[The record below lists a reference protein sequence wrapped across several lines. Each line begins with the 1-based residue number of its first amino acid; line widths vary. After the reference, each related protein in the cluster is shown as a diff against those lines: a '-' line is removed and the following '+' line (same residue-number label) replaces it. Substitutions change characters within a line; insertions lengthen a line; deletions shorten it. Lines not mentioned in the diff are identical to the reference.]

1 MRLPRAVPRPFL
13 SFTWRSTDDEG
24 AWESLPSRQYRQSG
38 GPGVRCLD
46 IALEWDVRN
55 VSVFW
60 VMRVRQNTETLVDN
74 WEYLGSSQPGRAGTV
89 ENVSKFRAILGKSES
104 ETAKTGKCG
113 PMVARRVISKIEL
126 LAIAFVA
133 TAAIGGRWA
142 GAAEHVSAA
151 LQPESQDVAT
161 ETIGYYGESSAPV
174 WYFGA
179 DALMMKRDGVSSRAF
194 ASLVTRSWAETSTTT
209 STTVVEVVEPD
220 DTTTTTTT
228 TTTTP
233 VWTQSQTAVSV
244 LGPQDL
250 DFGYRGGW
258 KAIIGRAIGE
268 RSAMEVSYFG
278 LSDWSDTRTVIDSTP
293 FQFGEPPAAPVGAS
307 LFSPFTD
314 LTGDPVAGLDY
325 NNLARISYSSD
336 LYGLEWNLRRQL
348 YIPEHWVRGSVLIGG
363 RYMDLGESFS
373 YYSESAYP
381 GAATN
386 SVNTSTGNDLVGVQV
401 GAEFNF
407 QVEPQC
413 WIDCEIKGGIF
424 DNAASQD
431 TVYVNQ
437 SATAYNGTHTGSRA
451 ENTSAFALDLSLN
464 LTYECNSFTT
474 LRIGYQ
480 AFWLEGLALA
490 SENVAS
496 SADVLVSGA
505 ANLVNDGKVVYHGPR
520 LGITC
525 AW

>member
-1 MRLPRAVPRPFL
+1 
-13 SFTWRSTDDEG
+13 
-24 AWESLPSRQYRQSG
+24 
-38 GPGVRCLD
+38 
-46 IALEWDVRN
+46 
-55 VSVFW
+55 
-60 VMRVRQNTETLVDN
+60 
-74 WEYLGSSQPGRAGTV
+74 
-89 ENVSKFRAILGKSES
+89 
-104 ETAKTGKCG
+104 
-113 PMVARRVISKIEL
+113 MVARRVISKIEL
-126 LAIAFVA
+126 FAIVFVA

-142 GAAEHVSAA
+142 GAAEDVSAA
-151 LQPESQDVAT
+151 MLSEPHDVVT
-161 ETIGYYGESSAPV
+161 ETIVYYGEPSAPV

-179 DALMMKRDGVSSRAF
+179 DALMLKRDGVSSRAF
-194 ASLVTRSWAETSTTT
+194 ASLVTRSWTESTDDPP
-209 STTVVEVVEPD
+209 VV
-220 DTTTTTTT
+220 
-228 TTTTP
+228 
-233 VWTQSQTAVSV
+233 TQSQSAVSV

-258 KAIIGRAIGE
+258 KALIGRAIGE

-293 FQFGEPPAAPVGAS
+293 FQFDEPPAVAVGAS

-325 NNLARISYSSD
+325 NNLARINYTSE
-336 LYGLEWNLRRQL
+336 LYGFEWNLRRQL

-363 RYMDLGESFS
+363 RYMDLRETFS
-373 YYSESAYP
+373 YYSESALPLP
-381 GAATN
+381 GGATN
-386 SVNTSTGNDLVGVQV
+386 SVNTRTGNDLVGVQI

-431 TVYVNQ
+431 TVYVND
-437 SATAYNGTHTGSRA
+437 SATAYDGTYTGSRA

-464 LTYECNSFTT
+464 LTYECNPFTT

-496 SADVLVSGA
+496 SVDTLVSGT